1 MDNRNNIENTAE
13 LLLSIKERFKE
24 CVSSETYDKWAD
36 TFLVERVTEKSIVIS
51 YHGVWNIKEFKKECK
66 TTLMLCGYSTTGSVK
81 KIKIIKSGSRK
92 VANTKVRKNLKAIKF
107 FAVGMVFVCIATSI
121 VVVLCNYIGNRNFRE
136 TFYTTSSIKVDSR
149 VRVIQ
154 LSDLHCAAYGKNNQK
169 LLERVEA
176 LKPDVIICT
185 GDMVD
190 SVKDDLDYALKLG
203 EKLAK
208 IAPSY
213 YIYGNNEVEEIY
225 DFSFS
230 EKELDEKFGFSA
242 GNRDENA
249 LLQLEDAFEKK
260 LEAVGVKVLKNEK
273 DTIKVKTM
281 NIDVYGVLNSNP
293 SSFWSYSGNAFT
305 NYIDENPDNLKITA
319 VHEPFIFQEFQP
331 EFWGDLMVCGHT
343 HGGVV
348 RIPVLGPLYTV
359 DGGLLPERDGDFVY
373 GRYDVAGTPLIVS
386 SGLEN
391 SNVLRIN
398 NRPELVVVDINK
410 F

>member
-1 MDNRNNIENTAE
+1 MDNINNIENTSE

-24 CVSSETYDKWAD
+24 CVPSETYDKWAD
-36 TFLVERVTEKSIVIS
+36 TFFVEKVTEKNIVIS

-81 KIKIIKSGSRK
+81 KIKIVKRGSRK
-92 VANTKVRKNLKAIKF
+92 ATNTKARKNLKAIKF
-107 FAVGMVFVCIATSI
+107 FVVGMIFVCIATAI
-121 VVVLCNYIGNRNFRE
+121 VAVLCNYICNRNFRE

-154 LSDLHCAAYGKNNQK
+154 LSDLHCVTYGKNNQK

-185 GDMVD
+185 GDIVN
-190 SVKDDLDYALKLG
+190 SVNENLDYALKLG
-203 EKLAK
+203 KELSK

-213 YIYGNNEVEEIY
+213 YIYGNNEVESIY
-225 DFSFS
+225 DFTFS
-230 EKELDEKFGFSA
+230 EKELDEKFGFNA
-242 GNRDENA
+242 NNRDENA
-249 LLQLEDAFEKK
+249 LPQLKDTFEEK
-260 LEAVGVKVLKNEK
+260 LEAAGVKVLKNEK
-273 DTIKVKTM
+273 DTIKVRTM

-293 SSFWSYSGNAFT
+293 SSFWSYSGKAFE
-305 NYIDENPDNLKITA
+305 NYTLENPDNLKITA
-319 VHEPFIFQEFQP
+319 IHEPFIFQEFQP

-348 RIPVLGPLYTV
+348 RIPVLGPLYTNE
-359 DGGLLPERDGDFVY
+359 GGFLPERDGNFVY
-373 GRYDVAGTPLIVS
+373 GRYDVAGAPLIVS

-398 NRPELVVVDINK
+398 NQPELVVIDINK